1 MKLEYSNLR
10 YYNYKEVNEEN
21 YKSFDLDIK
30 DLDGK
35 FLDGKSFPFTFVVSD
50 DPKYNTSEIAQQ
62 VLKDYKDGK
71 INLDDIQPYE
81 DPTPIENLKI
91 QKQQEISNFKNNL
104 LNTGSV
110 MYKDD
115 LFDIDDK
122 ALLRISGIIQAY
134 TFQILIN
141 DLNYCYCDNC
151 KYNDYETY
159 GDRFCDECHRKYS
172 NWALSPIT
180 AEKIVQPWISQTNVT
195 HNLSF
200 SELVELSMLMM
211 NEVQTI
217 VLRCN
222 HLCQKVIPTIQDK
235 KELYFLDWYYED
247 NNTDE

>member
-62 VLKDYKDGK
+62 VLKDFEDGK

-122 ALLRISGIIQAY
+122 ALLRISGVIQAY
-134 TFQILIN
+134 TFQIQAGIL
-141 DLNYCYCDNC
+141 
-151 KYNDYETY
+151 
-159 GDRFCDECHRKYS
+159 
-172 NWALSPIT
+172 T
-180 AEKIVQPWISQTNVT
+180 ADQIVQPWISQTKAKRD
-195 HNLSF
+195 LSF

-211 NEVQTI
+211 KEVQTI

>member
-1 MKLEYSNLR
+1 MRLEYSNLR
-10 YYNYKEVNEEN
+10 YYNYEEVNEEK

-50 DPKYNTSEIAQQ
+50 DPKYNTTEIAQQ
-62 VLKDYKDGK
+62 VLKDYKNGN
-71 INLDDIQPYE
+71 INIDDIQPYE
-81 DPTPIENLKI
+81 DPLPIETLRFL
-91 QKQQEISNFKNNL
+91 KQQEISNFKNNL

-134 TFQILIN
+134 TFQIQA
-141 DLNYCYCDNC
+141 
-151 KYNDYETY
+151 
-159 GDRFCDECHRKYS
+159 G
-172 NWALSPIT
+172 ALT
-180 AEKIVQPWISQTNVT
+180 ADQIVQPWISQTKAK
-195 HNLSF
+195 HDLSF

-211 NEVQTI
+211 REVQTI
-217 VLRCN
+217 VLRGN
-222 HLCQKVIPTIQDK
+222 YICQEVIPTIQDK

>member
-134 TFQILIN
+134 TFQIQA
-141 DLNYCYCDNC
+141 
-151 KYNDYETY
+151 
-159 GDRFCDECHRKYS
+159 GS
-172 NWALSPIT
+172 IT

-222 HLCQKVIPTIQDK
+222 YLCQKVIPTIQDK

>member
-1 MKLEYSNLR
+1 MRLEYSNLR
-10 YYNYKEVNEEN
+10 YYNYKETNNEN
-21 YKSFDLDIK
+21 FKTFTLDIK
-30 DLDGK
+30 DLDGN
-35 FLDGKSFPFTFVVSD
+35 FLNGDVFPFTFVVSD
-50 DPKYNTSEIAQQ
+50 DPKYNTTEIAQQ
-62 VLKDYKDGK
+62 VLKDFKDGK
-71 INLDDIQPYE
+71 INLDDIKPYE

-134 TFQILIN
+134 NFQIQA
-141 DLNYCYCDNC
+141 
-151 KYNDYETY
+151 
-159 GDRFCDECHRKYS
+159 GS
-172 NWALSPIT
+172 IT

-211 NEVQTI
+211 NEVQNI
-217 VLRCN
+217 VLRGN
-222 HLCQKVIPTIQDK
+222 YLSQKVIPTIQDK

-247 NNTDE
+247 NNTDK

>member
-10 YYNYKEVNEEN
+10 YYNYEEVNEEN

-35 FLDGKSFPFTFVVSD
+35 ILDGKSFPFTFVVSD
-50 DPKYNTSEIAQQ
+50 DPKYNTTEIAQQ
-62 VLKDYKDGK
+62 VLKDYKNGK
-71 INLDDIQPYE
+71 INIDDIQPYE
-81 DPTPIENLKI
+81 NPLPIETLRFL
-91 QKQQEISNFKNNL
+91 KQQEISNFKNNL

-134 TFQILIN
+134 TFQIQA
-141 DLNYCYCDNC
+141 
-151 KYNDYETY
+151 
-159 GDRFCDECHRKYS
+159 GS
-172 NWALSPIT
+172 IT

-195 HNLSF
+195 RKLSF

-235 KELYFLDWYYED
+235 KELCLLDWYYES
-247 NNTDE
+247 NNTNE

>member
-1 MKLEYSNLR
+1 MRLEYSNLR
-10 YYNYKEVNEEN
+10 YYNYEETNNEN
-21 YKSFDLDIK
+21 FKTFNLDIK
-30 DLDGK
+30 DLDGN
-35 FLDGKSFPFTFVVSD
+35 FLNGDVFPFTFVVSD

-62 VLKDYKDGK
+62 VLKDFEDGK

-134 TFQILIN
+134 NFQIQA
-141 DLNYCYCDNC
+141 
-151 KYNDYETY
+151 
-159 GDRFCDECHRKYS
+159 GS
-172 NWALSPIT
+172 IT

>member
-1 MKLEYSNLR
+1 MRLEYSNLR
-10 YYNYKEVNEEN
+10 YYNYEETNEEN
-21 YKSFDLDIK
+21 YKSFNLDIK
-30 DLDGK
+30 DLDGN
-35 FLDGKSFPFTFVVSD
+35 FLDGESFSFTFVVSD

-71 INLDDIQPYE
+71 INLDDIEPYE
-81 DPTPIENLKI
+81 DPTPIEILKI
-91 QKQQEISNFKNNL
+91 KKQKEISNFKNNL
-104 LNTGSV
+104 LNNGFV

-115 LFDIDDK
+115 LFNIDDK
-122 ALLRISGIIQAY
+122 ALLRISGVIQAY
-134 TFQILIN
+134 NFQIQA
-141 DLNYCYCDNC
+141 
-151 KYNDYETY
+151 
-159 GDRFCDECHRKYS
+159 GS
-172 NWALSPIT
+172 IT

-195 HNLSF
+195 RKLSF

-222 HLCQKVIPTIQDK
+222 HLCQEVIPTIQDK

>member
-10 YYNYKEVNEEN
+10 YYNYEETNEEN
-21 YKSFDLDIK
+21 YKSFNLDIK

-71 INLDDIQPYE
+71 INLDDIEPYE
-81 DPTPIENLKI
+81 DPTPIEILKI
-91 QKQQEISNFKNNL
+91 KKQQEISNFKNNL
-104 LNTGSV
+104 LNNGFV

-122 ALLRISGIIQAY
+122 ALLRISGVIQAY
-134 TFQILIN
+134 NFQIQA
-141 DLNYCYCDNC
+141 
-151 KYNDYETY
+151 
-159 GDRFCDECHRKYS
+159 GS
-172 NWALSPIT
+172 IT

>member
-10 YYNYKEVNEEN
+10 YYNYKETNNEN
-21 YKSFDLDIK
+21 FKTFTLDIK
-30 DLDGK
+30 DLDGN
-35 FLDGKSFPFTFVVSD
+35 FLNGDVFPFTFVVSD

-71 INLDDIQPYE
+71 INIDDIQPYE
-81 DPTPIENLKI
+81 DPTPIEILKN

-134 TFQILIN
+134 TFQIQA
-141 DLNYCYCDNC
+141 
-151 KYNDYETY
+151 
-159 GDRFCDECHRKYS
+159 G
-172 NWALSPIT
+172 ALT
-180 AEKIVQPWISQTNVT
+180 ADQIVQPWISQTKAK
-195 HNLSF
+195 HDLSF

-211 NEVQTI
+211 REVQTI
-217 VLRCN
+217 VLRGN
-222 HLCQKVIPTIQDK
+222 YICQEVIPTIQDK
-235 KELYFLDWYYED
+235 KELCLLDWYYE
-247 NNTDE
+247 NNNSNE

>member
-10 YYNYKEVNEEN
+10 YYNYEEVNEEN

-35 FLDGKSFPFTFVVSD
+35 ILDGKSFPFTFVVSD
-50 DPKYNTSEIAQQ
+50 DPKYNTTEIAQQ
-62 VLKDYKDGK
+62 VLKDFKDGK
-71 INLDDIQPYE
+71 INLDDIKPYE

-134 TFQILIN
+134 TFQIQA
-141 DLNYCYCDNC
+141 
-151 KYNDYETY
+151 
-159 GDRFCDECHRKYS
+159 GS
-172 NWALSPIT
+172 IT

-195 HNLSF
+195 RKLSF

>member
-1 MKLEYSNLR
+1 MKLEYSNLK
-10 YYNYKEVNEEN
+10 YYNYEEVNEEN

-62 VLKDYKDGK
+62 VLKDFEDGK

-134 TFQILIN
+134 TFQIQA
-141 DLNYCYCDNC
+141 
-151 KYNDYETY
+151 
-159 GDRFCDECHRKYS
+159 GS
-172 NWALSPIT
+172 IT

-247 NNTDE
+247 KIRV

>member
-1 MKLEYSNLR
+1 MRLEYSNLR
-10 YYNYKEVNEEN
+10 YYNYEETNEEN
-21 YKSFDLDIK
+21 YKSFNLDIK
-30 DLDGK
+30 DLDGI
-35 FLDGKSFPFTFVVSD
+35 FLDGESFSFTFVVSD

-71 INLDDIQPYE
+71 INLDDIEPYE
-81 DPTPIENLKI
+81 DPTPIEILKI
-91 QKQQEISNFKNNL
+91 KKQKEISNFKNNL
-104 LNTGSV
+104 LNNGFV

-115 LFDIDDK
+115 LFNIDDK

-134 TFQILIN
+134 TFQIQAGL
-141 DLNYCYCDNC
+141 
-151 KYNDYETY
+151 
-159 GDRFCDECHRKYS
+159 
-172 NWALSPIT
+172 IT

-195 HNLSF
+195 RKLSF

-222 HLCQKVIPTIQDK
+222 HLCQEVIPTIQDK

>member
-10 YYNYKEVNEEN
+10 YYNYEEVNEEN

-35 FLDGKSFPFTFVVSD
+35 ILDGKSFPFTFVVSD
-50 DPKYNTSEIAQQ
+50 DPKYNTTEIAQQ
-62 VLKDYKDGK
+62 VLKDFKDGK
-71 INLDDIQPYE
+71 INLDDIKPYE

-134 TFQILIN
+134 TFQIQA
-141 DLNYCYCDNC
+141 
-151 KYNDYETY
+151 
-159 GDRFCDECHRKYS
+159 GS
-172 NWALSPIT
+172 IT

-211 NEVQTI
+211 KEVQTI